1 MSADRPLIKPEKLK
15 SKSYPSTKELEALGI
30 ELVGLQISEESRA
43 IFARLAVLTPEQ
55 RLAKNISTLIA
66 LMCKSPVYNIL
77 TEGLTPEEHAALVE
91 LDLHVASLSV
101 RETAHGLLN
110 VHERWCA
117 AKELRRLFKQAA
129 LSDGGYLVPESV
141 EDE

>member
-1 MSADRPLIKPEKLK
+1 MKERPLLPPEKLK
-15 SKSYPSTKELEALGI
+15 SRSYPSADDLKKLG
-30 ELVGLQISEESRA
+30 EEMTESHISEQA
-43 IFARLAVLTPEQ
+43 KVLFGRLAVMRPDE
-55 RLAKNISTLIA
+55 RLAENLSTLVR
-66 LMCKSPVYNIL
+66 LMQDSPVYNIL

-91 LDLHVASLSV
+91 LDLHVVALSV

-129 LSDGGYLVPESV
+129 MSDGGYLVPEDSA
-141 EDE
+141 DDK